1 MLHVSQLGLSVRGH
15 ALVQDLSFGL
25 APGELLAVCGPNG
38 AGKSTLLKLISGER
52 RPTAGEISLF
62 DRPLHDW
69 RPRALAQRR
78 AVVPQSSAC
87 DFPFCAWEVVML
99 GRTPH
104 PSSTQDRQIALAE
117 LDAVGASHLTERLL
131 PQLSGGE
138 RARVSLARAFAQLH
152 GVEGPGLL
160 LLDEPT
166 AALDLQHQESV
177 LSLLRRRCDERG
189 DAVLIILH
197 DLNLAGAWADRVLLM
212 VEGRALAD
220 GPPEQVFTPPLIQRA
235 YGLAV
240 RRLHHPDTGRAL
252 LVPARADARSQTLT
266 PIPNP

>member
-1 MLHVSQLGLSVRGH
+1 MLTVTHLGLTVRRRP
-15 ALVQDLSFGL
+15 LVQDLSFGL
-25 APGELLAVCGPNG
+25 RPGELLAVCGPNG
-38 AGKSTLLKLISGER
+38 AGKSTLLKMISGELA
-52 RPTAGEISLF
+52 PTAGEIVLF
-62 DRPLHDW
+62 DQALKAW
-69 RPRALAQRR
+69 RPRALARRR
-78 AVVPQSSAC
+78 AVVPQSSPC

-104 PSSTQDRQIALAE
+104 PSSAQDRDIALAE
-117 LDAVGASHLTERLL
+117 LHAVGAAHLAERLL

-138 RARVSLARAFAQLH
+138 RQRVALARAFAQLH
-152 GVEGPGLL
+152 GLNGPGLL

-212 VEGRALAD
+212 REGRALIDA
-220 GPPEQVFTPPLIQRA
+220 PPDDVLTPPLIQRA
-235 YGLAV
+235 YGVTV
-240 RRLHHPDTGRAL
+240 RALRHPDTGRAL
-252 LVPARADARSQTLT
+252 LVPARSDSRTQTLT
-266 PIPNP
+266 PTPNL